1 MTHKGFS
8 YFASGVNYF
17 WNACKSTTNRQ
28 RFDENKAAAQFY
40 LVRHGETDFNRKGI
54 IQGRGVDMSINE
66 NGIKQAKAFFQQYKD
81 AGFQKVY
88 FSSLIRTRQTIQY
101 FLDEGIASESS
112 GLIDEMD
119 WGIYEGKEN
128 TNELKKIFA
137 TYLQSWKN
145 GQYNL
150 GAPEGETP
158 LELQARLK
166 QFIAQIESADE
177 NKILICTHGRALRVL
192 LCIFLEL
199 PLSQMDH
206 FPHQNLCV
214 YKLVFRNGKYNL
226 ILSNDTSHLYEKA

>member
-1 MTHKGFS
+1 MKEIF
-8 YFASGVNYF
+8 
-17 WNACKSTTNRQ
+17 
-28 RFDENKAAAQFY
+28 
-40 LVRHGETDFNRKGI
+40 LVRHGETDFNRQGI

-66 NGIKQAKAFFQQYKD
+66 KGIQQAKAFYQRYKD
-81 AGFQKVY
+81 AGFQKVCY
-88 FSSLIRTRQTIQY
+88 SSLIRTRQTIQN
-101 FLDEGIASESS
+101 FIDAGIASESS

-128 TNELKKIFA
+128 TNGLKKIFA

-166 QFIAQIESADE
+166 QFITQIESADE

-199 PLSQMDH
+199 PLSKMDH

-214 YKLVFRNGKYNL
+214 YKLRYRNNKYEL
-226 ILSNDTSHLYEKA
+226 ILSNDTTHLYEKT